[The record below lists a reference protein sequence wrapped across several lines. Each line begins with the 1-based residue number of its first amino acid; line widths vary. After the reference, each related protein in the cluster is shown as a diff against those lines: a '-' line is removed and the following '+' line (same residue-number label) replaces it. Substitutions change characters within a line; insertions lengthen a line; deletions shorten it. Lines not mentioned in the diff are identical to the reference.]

1 MGFLLGREAL
11 ATVTIKSAYV
21 EENAANKCNKDSVKA
36 EIKNKKATIQNEQ
49 Q

>member
-21 EENAANKCNKDSVKA
+21 EENAATN
-36 EIKNKKATIQNEQ
+36 ATKTQ
-49 Q
+49 